1 MIYAGVLSGAI
12 SAILTVKI
20 TQSMGIPYDIQFV
33 MSALVASF
41 TVGGKALGKNFAK
54 TQCTTIIAGVSK
66 ILSIFEKN

>member
-20 TQSMGIPYDIQFV
+20 TQTMGLTIDIQFV

-54 TQCTTIIAGVSK
+54 TQCTTIIGAVSK
-66 ILSIFEKN
+66 VLSVFEK